1 VGEGTAGNIIL
12 TGFSYTG
19 KTKVGQEV
27 ARRLGWSFV
36 DIDEEIV
43 HLRGKP
49 IAEIFA
55 QDGESRFR
63 ELEREVLERVC
74 QEKEAVVS
82 TGGGAI
88 MNASNRELMMASGVV
103 ICLEAKPATI
113 YKRLLK
119 DAEASD
125 EQEVRPL
132 LAGSDPLRRI
142 EWLKGF
148 RQPYYA
154 LSDWTVHTDN
164 LTLEE
169 AAEEVIRGWR
179 YGGSKKRERIVL
191 PSMPDARESDAP
203 YCEQQGAACVVT
215 TATESYPVFVGWGFL
230 DQLGRRMRNAGLK
243 GRAHIV
249 SDDRV
254 FPLYGDR
261 VEKILQEAGFAVD
274 SMVVPQG
281 ERSKSFETAVS
292 IYDWLVDRRAERG
305 DSIVA
310 LGGGVVGDLVGF
322 VASTFLRGLPLAQ
335 IPTSLVGMVDS
346 AVGGKVGINHPEGK
360 NLIGAFY
367 QPRLVL
373 ADIQTL
379 TTLPRRELV
388 SGWAEVIKHAMI
400 RDPHLLKLL
409 EERSQ
414 ELLKLEE
421 QVTTEVAARSAAI
434 KARVVGEDEKE
445 RGIRIILNYGHTIAH
460 GLEAATSYERFL
472 HGEAVAIGMMGAA
485 MISQQLGLLSQEVVQ
500 RQQALLQRF
509 DLPTSCSDVDIER
522 ILRAMEVDKKTGEEK
537 VHWVLL
543 AGVGQPVIR
552 DDVPRE
558 VAVGVIRELLQ
569 S

>member
-1 VGEGTAGNIIL
+1 
-12 TGFSYTG
+12 
-19 KTKVGQEV
+19 
-27 ARRLGWSFV
+27 
-36 DIDEEIV
+36 
-43 HLRGKP
+43 
-49 IAEIFA
+49 
-55 QDGESRFR
+55 
-63 ELEREVLERVC
+63 
-74 QEKEAVVS
+74 
-82 TGGGAI
+82 
-88 MNASNRELMMASGVV
+88 MNASNRGLMMASGVV

-113 YKRLLK
+113 YQRLLR
-119 DAEASD
+119 DAEDSAD
-125 EQEVRPL
+125 QEVRPL
-132 LAGSDPLRRI
+132 LAGPEPLRRI

-154 LSDWTVHTDN
+154 LSDWTVHTDK

-179 YGGSKKRERIVL
+179 YGSGKKREGIVL

-203 YCEQQGAACVVT
+203 YREQQGAACVVA

-230 DQLGRRMRNAGLK
+230 DQLGRRMRNAGLQ

-261 VEKILQEAGFAVD
+261 VKKILEEAGFAVD

-281 ERSKSFETAVS
+281 ERSKSFETAIS
-292 IYDWLVDRRAERG
+292 IYDWLVDHRAERD

-310 LGGGVVGDLVGF
+310 LGGGVVGDLAGF
-322 VASTFLRGLPLAQ
+322 VASTFLRGLPLVQ

-346 AVGGKVGINHPEGK
+346 AIGGKVAINHPEGK

-388 SGWAEVIKHAMI
+388 SGWAEVAKHAMI
-400 RDPHLLKLL
+400 RDAHLLELM

-414 ELLKLEE
+414 ELLELEE
-421 QVTTEVAARSAAI
+421 QVTSEVVARSAAI
-434 KARVVGEDEKE
+434 KARIVSEDEKE
-445 RGIRIILNYGHTIAH
+445 QGIRVILNYGHTIAH
-460 GLEAATSYERFL
+460 GLEAAAGYERFL

-485 MISQQLGLLSQEVVQ
+485 MISQRLGLLPQEVVQ
-500 RQQALLQRF
+500 RQEALLRTF
-509 DLPTSCSDVDIER
+509 DLPTACSDVNIER
-522 ILRAMEVDKKTGEEK
+522 ILRAMELDKKTREEE
-537 VHWVLL
+537 VRWVLL
-543 AGVGQPVIR
+543 ADVGRPVIR

-558 VAVGVIRELLQ
+558 VAVGVVRELLQ